1 MIYDYKSQSRALI
14 AIQLSLDLSQIAM
27 NPYRAIRIVICQ
39 LKCFSELSLVYAVNR
54 FTAGYIYL
62 QYLPSII
69 AYLRL
74 E

>member
-1 MIYDYKSQSRALI
+1 MIHNYKGKGCTLI

-39 LKCFSELSLVYAVNR
+39 LKCFPELGLVYAVNR